1 MEEGFVEDLWESGRS
16 DCLAVGAS
24 NQPSANRYV
33 SLLPCPIWNSRT
45 YRVSPEMMICQSPY
59 VKYCAMFGS
68 NRPCVGVLIE
78 PDGDNVEIFDPAEED
93 LLKMFRN
100 SVW

>member
-1 MEEGFVEDLWESGRS
+1 MGGWKTRS
-16 DCLAVGAS
+16 SCSRDFRLTLYQSVCRCG
-24 NQPSANRYV
+24 SA
-33 SLLPCPIWNSRT
+33 LTLPFTITLELTNLP
-45 YRVSPEMMICQSPY
+45 VSPEMMISQSPY

-78 PDGDNVEIFDPAEED
+78 PDGDNVEIFDPAEAD
-93 LLKMFRN
+93 LLTRFRN

>member
-1 MEEGFVEDLWESGRS
+1 
-16 DCLAVGAS
+16 
-24 NQPSANRYV
+24 
-33 SLLPCPIWNSRT
+33 
-45 YRVSPEMMICQSPY
+45 
-59 VKYCAMFGS
+59 MFGS